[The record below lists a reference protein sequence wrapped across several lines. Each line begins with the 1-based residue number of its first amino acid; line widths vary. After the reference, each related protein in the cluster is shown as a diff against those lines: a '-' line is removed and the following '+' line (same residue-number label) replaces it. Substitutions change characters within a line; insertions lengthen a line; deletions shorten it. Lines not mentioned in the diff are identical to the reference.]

1 MCVAGSQLAPP
12 RAGLFHS
19 PSRCQNARA
28 MSRHLIAFSLALLF
42 LPALVAVFGFVG
54 AAQADKPI
62 GGLHCGGTQAH
73 PCPGQGGNNVAKTFE
88 RGPNPKYY
96 EMIFRIGPRGGS
108 IIGLLLLVAAV
119 WAVVNIAQ
127 SVAST
132 GAKALWIV
140 FVLVLPLVG
149 FLAWLVAGPRAR

>member
-1 MCVAGSQLAPP
+1 MIP
-12 RAGLFHS
+12 LF
-19 PSRCQNARA
+19 ATDKTA
-28 MSRHLIAFSLALLF
+28 AA
-42 LPALVAVFGFVG
+42 ALVAVFGFVE

-73 PCPGQGGNNVAKTFE
+73 PCSGEGKF
-88 RGPNPKYY
+88 Y
-96 EMIFRIGPRGGS
+96 EMIFGFGTRGGG

-119 WAVVNIAQ
+119 WAIVNIAQ
-127 SVAST
+127 SGVST

-149 FLAWLVAGPRAR
+149 FLAWLVAGPRGR

>member
-1 MCVAGSQLAPP
+1 MRNLATPT
-12 RAGLFHS
+12 A
-19 PSRCQNARA
+19 AA
-28 MSRHLIAFSLALLF
+28 
-42 LPALVAVFGFVG
+42 ALVAVFGFVG

-73 PCPGQGGNNVAKTFE
+73 PCPGEGKF
-88 RGPNPKYY
+88 Y
-96 EMIFRIGPRGGS
+96 EMNFGFGTRGGG
-108 IIGLLLLVAAV
+108 IIGLSLLVAAV
-119 WAVVNIAQ
+119 WAIVNIAQ
-127 SVAST
+127 SGAST

>member
-1 MCVAGSQLAPP
+1 MIH
-12 RAGLFHS
+12 R
-19 PSRCQNARA
+19 
-28 MSRHLIAFSLALLF
+28 LIPFALALLF

-73 PCPGQGGNNVAKTFE
+73 PCSGQGGNTVTKTFE

-96 EMIFRIGPRGGS
+96 EMIFRFGPRGGG

>member
-1 MCVAGSQLAPP
+1 MRAKKHGTKSGLRAAWKTLATETKIM
-12 RAGLFHS
+12 R
-19 PSRCQNARA
+19 N
-28 MSRHLIAFSLALLF
+28 LATLAAAA
-42 LPALVAVFGFVG
+42 ALVAVFGFVG

-73 PCPGQGGNNVAKTFE
+73 PCPGEGKF
-88 RGPNPKYY
+88 Y
-96 EMIFRIGPRGGS
+96 EMNFGFGTRGGG

-119 WAVVNIAQ
+119 WASANIVQ
-127 SVAST
+127 SWAST
-132 GAKALWIV
+132 GTKALWIV

>member
-1 MCVAGSQLAPP
+1 MPY
-12 RAGLFHS
+12 R
-19 PSRCQNARA
+19 
-28 MSRHLIAFSLALLF
+28 LIPFALALLF

-73 PCPGQGGNNVAKTFE
+73 PCPGQGGNTLTKTFE

-96 EMIFRIGPRGGS
+96 EMIFRFGTRGGG

-119 WAVVNIAQ
+119 WAVVN
-127 SVAST
+127 S
-132 GAKALWIV
+132 
-140 FVLVLPLVG
+140 PR
-149 FLAWLVAGPRAR
+149 AWLRPGPRPSGSSSSWYCPWSDF